1 MVRPSNLLSKAEQ
14 QMLRWRWMTML
25 LIGPSTLGLELIEPI
40 RLPKIQTFS
49 RARPWW

>member
-1 MVRPSNLLSKAEQ
+1 MVRPSNLLSKAGRQ
-14 QMLRWRWMTML
+14 ILLRRWLTML
-25 LIGPSTLGLELIEPI
+25 LIGPSTLGLELIEPF